1 MVKGAF
7 CTGNGSLN
15 RRMGSM
21 VADQKDTVDFNIG

>member
-7 CTGNGSLN
+7 RTGNGSLD

-21 VADQKDTVDFNIG
+21 VADQKDAIDFNIG